1 MLATLARGLRIG
13 AHLPLPLEE
22 AEGGEAPAAAA
33 AGLGVGALRAQTFNE
48 AMLMRSGAVGGAGA
62 AA

>member
-1 MLATLARGLRIG
+1 MRVVGARR
-13 AHLPLPLEE
+13 LPVYGEVAAPPE

-48 AMLMRSGAVGGAGA
+48 AMLMRS
-62 AA
+62 